1 MLLTISGEIG
11 SGKSTIARLASTKLG
26 YSYVSG
32 GDIFRD
38 LAKEKGMTVD
48 EFGALAEKEENIDRD
63 LDRLLLDTLRKNR
76 NMVVDSRLSG
86 WLCFINDI
94 NALKVF
100 VKAPLDIR
108 VKRVMFRENLPEKT
122 VRAEIRA
129 REQSE
134 MKRYK
139 QYYDIDYSRTD
150 IYNLIIDSGSRSAQE
165 IADELYDRISPG
177 GKK

>member
-63 LDRLLLDTLRKNR
+63 LDRLLLDTADLT
-76 NMVVDSRLSG
+76 G
-86 WLCFINDI
+86 
-94 NALKVF
+94 
-100 VKAPLDIR
+100 
-108 VKRVMFRENLPEKT
+108 
-122 VRAEIRA
+122 
-129 REQSE
+129 
-134 MKRYK
+134 
-139 QYYDIDYSRTD
+139 
-150 IYNLIIDSGSRSAQE
+150 GSW
-165 IADELYDRISPG
+165 
-177 GKK
+177 